1 MKQVLTIHC
10 FILCT
15 YLTSMANLPPSLT
28 CMYLYSWRE
37 PTYPKEIHTDT
48 RRTCKCHTENPS
60 QGSNQETSHLHH
72 CGVQAYTTLYSQA
85 VSHPSINQS
94 RPCSVSKIRSE
105 IRHAQ
110 DAVVINQLF
119 HCALFYCNN
128 LSAVLG
134 HIGNCA
140 KLGLYNH
147 TVLNISKLQ
156 WERSNSSGHRS
167 QKLEQAN

>member
-48 RRTCKCHTENPS
+48 RRTYKCHTENPS
-60 QGSNQETSHLHH
+60 QGSNQETSH
-72 CGVQAYTTLYSQA
+72 CTTVASKLTQ
-85 VSHPSINQS
+85 PCTPRQS

>member
-1 MKQVLTIHC
+1 MHVFVQLEGADI
-10 FILCT
+10 
-15 YLTSMANLPPSLT
+15 
-28 CMYLYSWRE
+28 
-37 PTYPKEIHTDT
+37 PKRNPYRH
-48 RRTCKCHTENPS
+48 KENMQMPHRKPKPGIKPGNVS
-60 QGSNQETSHLHH
+60 LHH

-156 WERSNSSGHRS
+156 WEHSNSSGHRS